1 MTRRNLVPR
10 PSSPRARIRSTRAR
24 LAGIALLVLAIGS
37 APGLAASGPGA
48 APPQAASFRVQD
60 VQGRTLELAELLH
73 RGPVLLDF
81 WATWCTPCVQSL
93 TELEAWHRRYGPRGL
108 AVIGVSIDGPRN
120 FARVRPF
127 VTSHGLTYP
136 IVLDRDG
143 RLQQAYHV
151 LVAPT
156 TVLIDTSGA
165 IVQVRVGYRPGEG
178 AKLED
183 AIRTLLPET
192 KSP

>member
-1 MTRRNLVPR
+1 MEAIELIPTPGHTLSHHSLRFDSEELSVVIAGDAAMTRRNPVPR
-10 PSSPRARIRSTRAR
+10 HSSPRARIRSTRAR
-24 LAGIALLVLAIGS
+24 LAGAALLVLAIGS

-127 VTSHGLTYP
+127 VVNCMPSNRAT
-136 IVLDRDG
+136 
-143 RLQQAYHV
+143 
-151 LVAPT
+151 AP
-156 TVLIDTSGA
+156 A
-165 IVQVRVGYRPGEG
+165 
-178 AKLED
+178 
-183 AIRTLLPET
+183 AIR
-192 KSP
+192 